1 MEAHKVILASSSPF
15 FLKLLRKN
23 KHPHPL
29 IYMRGVKSE
38 GLKAIL
44 DFLYFGE
51 ANIPQDYLD
60 AFFVLASELEIED
73 MTEEIFTKQP
83 PWKNVIK
90 EEKLNI
96 SALPKSLENN
106 SHLPDETK
114 VDSPV
119 DSTEAYES
127 FENIGVLEKK
137 EREKKHT
144 AIEKG
149 NKTLKFSMVRDF
161 QDLDSKVKSMMIFS
175 ERILGGVYGNRRARI
190 CTICGKEGCRNDVIR
205 HIESNHI
212 TGVSL
217 ACMFCAKI
225 FRTRHTLK
233 MHMSQSHK
241 NLTK

>member
-1 MEAHKVILASSSPF
+1 MRGMRTLNVCLKWNEFQLNAISAFVALREDTGFADVTLACEDGQQVEAHKVILASSSPF

-23 KHPHPL
+23 KPPHPL

-60 AFFVLASELEIED
+60 AFFVLASELEIKG
-73 MTEEIFTKQP
+73 MTEEIFKKQP

-119 DSTEAYES
+119 DSTEAY
-127 FENIGVLEKK
+127 
-137 EREKKHT
+137 
-144 AIEKG
+144 
-149 NKTLKFSMVRDF
+149 
-161 QDLDSKVKSMMIFS
+161 KS
-175 ERILGGVYGNRRARI
+175 L
-190 CTICGKEGCRNDVIR
+190 
-205 HIESNHI
+205 
-212 TGVSL
+212 
-217 ACMFCAKI
+217 
-225 FRTRHTLK
+225 
-233 MHMSQSHK
+233 
-241 NLTK
+241 